1 MLLIISLLILTILSL
16 IIFTCDSKYWHT
28 EVLEILG
35 SIVGAVTGIAFFI
48 AIIILIATV
57 CSTPSNQ
64 AIYEEEYNKLVQRV
78 EHIDSFNKED
88 VISQVDEWN
97 RDYRTN
103 TYARKSPWI
112 GWFYTID
119 TSTTSLIELENNNG

>member
-48 AIIILIATV
+48 AIIIY
-57 CSTPSNQ
+57 CNS
-64 AIYEEEYNKLVQRV
+64 
-78 EHIDSFNKED
+78 
-88 VISQVDEWN
+88 
-97 RDYRTN
+97 
-103 TYARKSPWI
+103 
-112 GWFYTID
+112 
-119 TSTTSLIELENNNG
+119 